1 MKYNKQLF
9 DHIQAQYNQVFTI
22 SEFIYDQLIEKT
34 EDLNRFE
41 IMSNLD
47 LYVQGLLAK
56 IVLTNEPK
64 NPALFNM
71 LKKLSKYASFY
82 QGINLDDWFNQKEK
96 ILTKIEKKI
105 ETTTTYIPV
114 VIQIATMIDTK
125 SKTTEFSFQILETI
139 LSVILTLIPEYKTYE
154 EIELHVI
161 NKYIKEL
168 YTYVTTNLNK

>member
-9 DHIQAQYNQVFTI
+9 DHISEQYNQVFAI

-41 IMSNLD
+41 IMQNLD
-47 LYVQGLLAK
+47 LYIQGLLAK
-56 IVLTNEPK
+56 IVLTNDPK

-71 LKKLSKYASFY
+71 LKKLNKYDTFY
-82 QGINLDDWFNQKEK
+82 KGINLDDWFNQKEK
-96 ILTKIEKKI
+96 VLTNIGKKI
-105 ETTTTYIPV
+105 EDTTTYIPV

-125 SKTTEFSFQILETI
+125 SKTTEFSFQILESI
-139 LSVILTLIPEYKTYE
+139 ISCILTLIPEYKTFE

-168 YTYVTTNLNK
+168 YTYVTKALNN